1 MRMRVPSTRRMRMVS
16 QVRVDLFRSWDLGSA
31 VLVERSVS
39 APPLG
44 EGVGDGDGGGGEGD
58 GGGGGDGA

>member
-1 MRMRVPSTRRMRMVS
+1 MVS